1 MKYIKI
7 NELYEEKYK
16 KYYYLVVRIPDYKYD
31 IESERVKEYE
41 PLIFGGL
48 QKGVF
53 TGLKG
58 ISDNIDILNAFFD
71 IRDMLLV
78 MPKDSVDNINNN
90 LFKIDYFD
98 VHKLCENDMF
108 LLRRIYQENP
118 DYKLSHLFS
127 QIENRHSLFRDIKSN
142 MFKVLKK
149 HLSIHQLNKFYKI
162 RKKALEIDILYL
174 IENTVYKVL
183 DGIEINSFD
192 ELVDIFYTYYKTV
205 DVDILIRNMP
215 YMSYQSGEELKLKI
229 KSINRQM
236 VSDSLRYII
245 VAFGC
250 CFLSEGEI
258 LVNDKN
264 FNIPNDTIIF
274 LKTKEG
280 SIIKDIVAKYNLDDF
295 YKIKY
300 VKDVTIKFKSL
311 APYFAK
317 TLIRNI

>member
-58 ISDNIDILNAFFD
+58 ISDSIDILNAFFD

-98 VHKLCENDMF
+98 VHKLCENNMS

-118 DYKLSHLFS
+118 DYELSHLFS
-127 QIENRHSLFRDIKSN
+127 QIENRHSLFRELKSN

-174 IENTVYKVL
+174 IKNTLHKVL
-183 DGIEINSFD
+183 DDIKINSFD
-192 ELVDIFYTYYKTV
+192 ELVDIFYTYYKTI

-229 KSINRQM
+229 KS
-236 VSDSLRYII
+236 
-245 VAFGC
+245 C